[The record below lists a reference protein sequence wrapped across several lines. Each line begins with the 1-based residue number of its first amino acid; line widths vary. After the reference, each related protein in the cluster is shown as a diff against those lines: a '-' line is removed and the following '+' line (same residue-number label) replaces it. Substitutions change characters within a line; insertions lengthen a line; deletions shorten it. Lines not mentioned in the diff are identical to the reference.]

1 MQRNV
6 DIACPSTIMP
16 RFVYIGGAMEP
27 RDIFRAEDFGQ
38 SVRELRRRRGWS
50 QSELAAWL
58 GVTRPT
64 IAKLETTGDVSAAL
78 VVRAV
83 TLLGAVPT
91 VHLKTTRLAVEGS
104 PDVAD

>member
-1 MQRNV
+1 MQ
-6 DIACPSTIMP
+6 T
-16 RFVYIGGAMEP
+16 FVYMDGAMEP

-38 SVRELRRRRGWS
+38 SIRELRRSRGWS

-64 IAKLETTGDVSAAL
+64 IAKLETTGDVSTAL
-78 VVRAV
+78 VVRAL

-91 VHLKTTRLAVEGS
+91 VHLKTTKL
-104 PDVAD
+104 VAKSGRDASD

>member
-1 MQRNV
+1 
-6 DIACPSTIMP
+6 
-16 RFVYIGGAMEP
+16 MEP
-27 RDIFRAEDFGQ
+27 RDIFRAEHFGQ

-64 IAKLETTGDVSAAL
+64 VAKLETTGDVNAAL
-78 VVRAV
+78 VVRAL

-91 VHLKTTRLAVEGS
+91 VHLKTTRL
-104 PDVAD
+104 VAEDSSGGA

>member
-1 MQRNV
+1 
-6 DIACPSTIMP
+6 MP
-16 RFVYIGGAMEP
+16 TFVYMVGAMEP

-64 IAKLETTGDVSAAL
+64 VAKLETTGDVSAAL
-78 VVRAV
+78 VVRAL

-91 VHLKTTRLAVEGS
+91 VHLKTTRLVAEGS
-104 PDVAD
+104 PDASD